1 MEGICFEVKPRGD
14 PVRSSKPLQDGSG
27 DEDEEEEEI
36 QYRLKLVGS
45 LAVHPQ
51 TSMAMLPWVVAEI
64 RRPRLK
70 ERSFSTNVSRAQA
83 VEMRDCPVVLQ
94 ISCSRV
100 RCVLGVVRVGDQWD
114 PLQHTVLFQQRPHR
128 VTKLIH
134 NSREPSYFGCL
145 LRDDTSATCYVFRCQ
160 DEHR

>member
-14 PVRSSKPLQDGSG
+14 PACSSKPLQDGSG
-27 DEDEEEEEI
+27 DEDEEEEEEI

-70 ERSFSTNVSRAQA
+70 ERSFSTNISRAQA
-83 VEMRDCPVVLQ
+83 AEVREGFTQDMG
-94 ISCSRV
+94 ISGG
-100 RCVLGVVRVGDQWD
+100 GVVFS
-114 PLQHTVLFQQRPHR
+114 T
-128 VTKLIH
+128 T
-134 NSREPSYFGCL
+134 
-145 LRDDTSATCYVFRCQ
+145 
-160 DEHR
+160 

>member
-14 PVRSSKPLQDGSG
+14 PTCSSKPLQDGSG
-27 DEDEEEEEI
+27 DEDEEEI

-83 VEMRDCPVVLQ
+83 VEVREGFTQDPGVLGGGVVL
-94 ISCSRV
+94 S
-100 RCVLGVVRVGDQWD
+100 
-114 PLQHTVLFQQRPHR
+114 T
-128 VTKLIH
+128 T
-134 NSREPSYFGCL
+134 
-145 LRDDTSATCYVFRCQ
+145 
-160 DEHR
+160 